1 MGWTVASRLMV
12 MGSIPG
18 VVEIFPIKVKVGKK
32 PRYPQSEAETVCL
45 TLTLTLTLNSKPEPK
60 HEP

>member
-1 MGWTVASRLMV
+1 MDRGLKTDGQLMV

-32 PRYPQSEAETVCL
+32 PRYPQSEAETV
-45 TLTLTLTLNSKPEPK
+45 
-60 HEP
+60 

>member
-12 MGSIPG
+12 MGSIPR

-32 PRYPQSEAETVCL
+32 PRYPKVSSE
-45 TLTLTLTLNSKPEPK
+45 
-60 HEP
+60 